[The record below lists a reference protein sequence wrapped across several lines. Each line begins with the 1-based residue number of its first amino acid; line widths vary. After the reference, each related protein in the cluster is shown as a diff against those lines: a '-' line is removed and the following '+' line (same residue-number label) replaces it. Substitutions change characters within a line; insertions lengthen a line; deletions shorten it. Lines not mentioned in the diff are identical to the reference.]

1 MKETYLSRDFRETA
15 AKFAVSVSQLKK
27 SRIVLKQSCFLV
39 ITEQNKIMQSESP
52 YLNIDVGKFNGSR
65 DVGCS
70 RFSADGNNISRAKF
84 RYFK

>member
-27 SRIVLKQSCFLV
+27 QDCFKQSCFLV
-39 ITEQNKIMQSESP
+39 ITEQNKIIQSESP